1 MIAGQIPLIP
11 ASMTMPVNDYHYQAV
26 LALQHVQRIWNLL
39 RSPNNTGGG
48 WDGWV
53 ESCTAWYTGSGV
65 QAVSSVWEAWA
76 EQVRAPNP
84 PGADAAKPK
93 SPRSIPAG

>member
-11 ASMTMPVNDYHYQAV
+11 ASMMMPDNDYRYQAV
-26 LALQHVQRIWNLL
+26 LALQHVQRIWDLL

-53 ESCTAWYTGSGV
+53 ESCIAWHTGKGV
-65 QAVSSVWEAWA
+65 QAVMSAWQA
-76 EQVRAPNP
+76 WSQEVRLP
-84 PGADAAKPK
+84 
-93 SPRSIPAG
+93 